1 MCGRFLLHAPVDLL
15 QRAFG
20 FSELPNLQPRYNIAP
35 TQTVPIVRQKEDG
48 GRELA
53 MVGWGLVPFWAK
65 DLKIGSQLINA
76 RAETV
81 PSKPAFRAAFAKRRC
96 LVPADGFYE
105 WQKREGSKL
114 KQPMLIRRRDAAPFA
129 FAGLWESWRGP
140 DGEVQTCTIVTTEA
154 NAVLR
159 PIHNRMPVVLE
170 PSVYDRW
177 LDPEQ
182 PSAEQLL
189 QPCPDEWLEAFPV
202 STQVNNVRNDAAE
215 LIEPLNPA

>member
-1 MCGRFLLHAPVDLL
+1 MCGRFLLYSPVDLL

-20 FSELPNLQPRYNIAP
+20 FSELPNLQPRYNVAP
-35 TQTVPIVRQKEDG
+35 TQTVPIIRRKEGG
-48 GRELA
+48 GRELT
-53 MVGWGLVPFWAK
+53 MVRWGLVPFWAK

-81 PSKPAFRAAFAKRRC
+81 TSKPAFRAAFAKRRC

-154 NAVLR
+154 NTVLR

-170 PSVYDRW
+170 PGVYDHW

-182 PSAEQLL
+182 PGAELL
-189 QPCPDEWLEAFPV
+189 LHCPDEWLEAFPV
-202 STQVNNVRNDAAE
+202 STHVNNVRNDAAE
-215 LIEPLNPA
+215 LITPMNSA

>member
-1 MCGRFLLHAPVDLL
+1 MCGRFLLYSPVDLL

-20 FSELPNLQPRYNIAP
+20 FSELPNLQPRYNVAP
-35 TQTVPIVRQKEDG
+35 TQAVPIIRRKEGG
-48 GRELA
+48 GRELT
-53 MVGWGLVPFWAK
+53 MVRWGLVPFWAK

-81 PSKPAFRAAFAKRRC
+81 TSKPAFRAAFAKRRC

-114 KQPMLIRRRDAAPFA
+114 KQPMLIRRRDGAPFA

-154 NAVLR
+154 NAVLS

-170 PSVYDRW
+170 PGAYDRW

-182 PSAEQLL
+182 PSAELL
-189 QPCPDEWLEAFPV
+189 LPCPDEWLEAFPV

-215 LIEPLNPA
+215 LIEPLNPS